1 MSAVQLRPAEP
12 ADLADMARLLKE
24 ADLSAEGVEAHL
36 PNFLVAIRG
45 REVIGTVGIERYG
58 PVGLFRS
65 LAVTRSE
72 RSRGIGETLM
82 ARALADARTRG
93 ITRLLLLTTTA
104 DGYFARHG
112 WHRLDRTS
120 VTGDVTGS
128 AQFRGACPA
137 SAVCM
142 EVIP

>member
-1 MSAVQLRPAEP
+1 MSTVQVRPAEP
-12 ADLADMARLLKE
+12 ADLADMARLLE
-24 ADLSAEGVEAHL
+24 ESDLSADGIEAHL
-36 PNFLVAIRG
+36 ENFLVALRG
-45 REVIGTVGIERYG
+45 REVIGTVGVERYG

-72 RSRGIGETLM
+72 RSRRIGEALM
-82 ARALADARTRG
+82 ARALADARARG
-93 ITRLLLLTTTA
+93 VTRLLLLTTTA
-104 DGYFARHG
+104 EAYFARHG
-112 WHRLDRTS
+112 WHRLDRAS